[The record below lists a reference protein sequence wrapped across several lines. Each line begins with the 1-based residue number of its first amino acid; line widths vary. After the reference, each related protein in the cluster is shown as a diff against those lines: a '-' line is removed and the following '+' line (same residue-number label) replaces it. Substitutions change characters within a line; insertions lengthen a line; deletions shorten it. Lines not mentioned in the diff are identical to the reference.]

1 MLDPVRWQRPVW
13 ASLVVAGALAC
24 RGDGGVPPP
33 LAPANTDKDDGHGVL
48 TRLTTQFSTGDDD
61 GSGIDDAARNN
72 RGGDGGDGY
81 GGDLYGGDP
90 YGGDLYGGL
99 AYGGANWRPPAPHPL
114 RYEVHEGLV
123 GSIEGSVTWHGAPPA
138 KIATACG
145 MIDNPSVRITGN
157 AVGGALVYIE
167 SVRVGRSTA
176 TYTKAAQVG
185 GVVAKRGCALL
196 PAAQV
201 VAPLP
206 AAFSIHGDAHRA
218 RLRVTSPD
226 NAVKTVELQEA
237 GLAEM
242 ETQTGVTRIDGADGA
257 VTSAWLVGL
266 DTPYFAITDDTGHFQ
281 IDELADG
288 DYDVTIWQAP
298 VATAG
303 SNGGI
308 GYGAPVIVH
317 RRVHV
322 AGTRPARLDVA
333 LGR

>member
-1 MLDPVRWQRPVW
+1 MRSW
-13 ASLVVAGALAC
+13 APLLVVGAFAC
-24 RGDGGVPPP
+24 RGDGGTAQP
-33 LAPANTDKDDGHGVL
+33 LYPANSDKDDGHGVL
-48 TRLTTQFSTGDDD
+48 TRLAVQFSTSDDD
-61 GSGIDDAARNN
+61 GSGLDDDARASRAAI
-72 RGGDGGDGY
+72 GGDSY
-81 GGDLYGGDP
+81 GGDAYGGDP
-90 YGGDLYGGL
+90 YGGDPYGGL
-99 AYGGANWRPPAPHPL
+99 AYGGPSWRPPVPHPP
-114 RYEVHEGLV
+114 RYEVHENLV
-123 GSIEGSVTWHGAPPA
+123 GSIQGVVTWRGAPPP
-138 KIATACG
+138 KLATACG
-145 MIDNPSVRITGN
+145 TIDNPSVRITGN

-196 PAAQV
+196 PAAQI

-206 AAFSIHGDAHRA
+206 AALSIHGDAHRA
-218 RLRVTSPD
+218 TLHVTSPD
-226 NAVKTVELQEA
+226 NTVKTVELQEA
-237 GLAEM
+237 GLAEL
-242 ETQTGVTRIDGADGA
+242 ETETGVTRIDGADGA

-303 SNGGI
+303 SNGAI
-308 GYGAPVIVH
+308 GYGAPVVLH